1 MTESNTPLTLIIQDV
16 RLARVSLIRPYI
28 GKDAK
33 IDPTTGKP
41 TGKYHSDIIVS
52 TTHPQLARVKE
63 LMRAAAV
70 RKWKSDAEQVLTQ
83 IAAQD
88 KLALHRGD
96 ITRAGKPE
104 FAGMLYISSSNS
116 VQPNI
121 VVSEN
126 GINLSTLDGSLNPGN
141 PAYPYAGCRANVI
154 VDFWA
159 YEHPTGG
166 KGISS
171 TLLGVQFLRHD
182 VRLAGSSV
190 ASTNE
195 FSLVPGEA
203 DGAAPSAVA
212 VAGGNGLI

>member
-1 MTESNTPLTLIIQDV
+1 MTEINQPLTLMIQDV
-16 RLARVSLIRPYI
+16 RLAFVSLIRPYV

-33 IDPTTGKP
+33 IDPATGKP
-41 TGKYHSDIIVS
+41 IGKYRADLILAP
-52 TTHPQLARVKE
+52 THPQLARIKE

-70 RKWKSDAEQVLTQ
+70 KKWKSDAEQVLTQ

-104 FAGMLYISSSNS
+104 FAGMLYISASNS
-116 VQPNI
+116 VQPN
-121 VVSEN
+121 VVVTDA
-126 GINLSTLDGSLNPGN
+126 GINLSTQDGSLTPGH
-141 PAYPYAGCRANVI
+141 PSYPYAGCRANVI

-159 YEHPTGG
+159 YDHLTGG

-182 VRLAGSSV
+182 AHLAGSPV
-190 ASTNE
+190 ASTSE
-195 FSLVPGEA
+195 FSLVSGEA
-203 DGAAPSAVA
+203 DGAAPAAVGA
-212 VAGGNGLI
+212 SGGSGLI

>member
-1 MTESNTPLTLIIQDV
+1 MSEQALTLLVQNV

-33 IDPTTGKP
+33 VDPATGQKI
-41 TGKYHSDIIVS
+41 GKYHVDCIIDP
-52 TTHPQLARVKE
+52 THPQLPRIKE

-70 RKWKSDAEQVLTQ
+70 RKWKGDAETILTQ

-104 FAGMLYISSSNS
+104 FAGKLYISASNA

-121 VVSEN
+121 VVTDN
-126 GINLSTLDGSLNPGN
+126 GVNLSTSDGSLTPGHGS
-141 PAYPYAGCRANVI
+141 YPYAGCWANVI
-154 VDFWA
+154 LDFWGYA
-159 YEHPTGG
+159 HETGG

-171 TLLGVQFLRHD
+171 SLLGVQFARHD
-182 VRLAGSSV
+182 TRLAGASV
-190 ASTNE
+190 ASTSE
-195 FSLVPGEA
+195 FGL
-203 DGAAPSAVA
+203 
-212 VAGGNGLI
+212 VAGDADAPPPQAQVATAGAGLI